1 LRLLRWAAAALLLV
15 VFGACFLAYLLY
27 RPYKNFE
34 GATFV
39 DLPKGTSTAE
49 MADLL
54 ERAGVVQHSWQFLLA
69 RALRRNAT
77 LKAGEYRFEKAAS
90 TFDVFDRIARGD
102 IFYYE
107 LVVPEG
113 KNIFDMAGAVE
124 KMGLFSAEKFL
135 AAARDP
141 GAIADL
147 DARAHTLE
155 GYLFPNT
162 YRLDRHITPERLCHL
177 MTSRFRE
184 AWRELHVSAGVHET
198 VTLASLIEKEARV
211 PQDRPLISSVFHNR
225 LKRGMKLDCDPTAV
239 YAAQL
244 EGRYRGGIHKSDLDS
259 ANPYNTYRHAGL
271 PPGPIANP
279 GITAIQAAS
288 HPAATDYLYFVLRP
302 DGSGAHNF
310 STTISA
316 HQAATTEYRRANHP
330 AQIQEEPPPPA
341 HSRKKSKRHR

>member
-1 LRLLRWAAAALLLV
+1 LRLLRWLAVLLLLA
-15 VFGACFLAYLLY
+15 VFGAGILAYSLY
-27 RPYKNFE
+27 RPYKNFQ

-39 DLPKGTSTAE
+39 DLPKGTGTSE

-54 ERAGVVQHSWQFLLA
+54 ESAGVIQHSWQFLIV

-77 LKAGEYRFEKAAS
+77 LKAGEYRFEKPAS

-102 IFYYE
+102 IFYFE

-113 KNIFDMAGAVE
+113 KNMFDIAAGVE
-124 KMGLFSAEKFL
+124 KLGLFPAEKFL
-135 AAARDP
+135 SAARDSTP
-141 GAIADL
+141 IADL
-147 DARAHTLE
+147 DPNARTLE

-184 AWRELHVSAGVHET
+184 AWRELHSAARVHDT

-211 PQDRPLISSVFHNR
+211 PQDRPLIASVFHNR
-225 LKRGMKLDCDPTAV
+225 LERGMKLDCDPTAI

-244 EGRYRGGIHKSDLDS
+244 EGRYRGSIHKSDLES
-259 ANPYNTYRHAGL
+259 ANPYNTYRHNGL

-279 GITAIQAAS
+279 GKIAIEAAL
-288 HPAATDYLYFVLRP
+288 HPAETDYLYFVLRP

-310 STTISA
+310 SKSIAA

-330 AQIQEEPPPPA
+330 EAVKEEPAAPA
-341 HSRKKSKRHR
+341 PRRKKAKRHR